1 VTEGVF
7 VSYRRDDAPGHAG
20 RLYDRLV
27 TRFGEDRVFMDV
39 DSIDPG
45 EDFVNVIETTLAS
58 ASVVVVVIG
67 PTWVTSR
74 DEQGVVRLTKPDD
87 FVHLEVSRALQLQKR
102 VIPVLVADAPVPE
115 AEELPEDLQPL
126 ARRNAF
132 ELSDGRFHSDA
143 DRLAD
148 AIEEGMAGATVLAP
162 PEETAPPPR
171 GDGIGG
177 RIRQLG
183 LPLVIAIVVALAM
196 IVGAVVWVLSSDDD
210 TTAGSGTTSVATSAD
225 VATSAGVAPT
235 AVATSA
241 DATASTEPAQTSGTG
256 TPAVVAPS
264 VIGDL
269 PTTGQP
275 VEVLV
280 AGGTLWAS
288 VDGGIERF
296 APPGPDAPATGTV
309 DLGGPGFGNDLIVWD
324 GVLFVTRFDGRS
336 LMALDLVTGAIR
348 GAPIPVPGR
357 PLTGVVSGDTLWL
370 AVHGSSSGAPG
381 SVVAVRDGAVV
392 DEIPVDQL
400 PYQIEAVADR
410 LWVTFFHAGTLGLI
424 DPASRQVT
432 EFPVGTDP
440 VDVRLIGGQLWVTV
454 SGEDRIALV
463 DPSSGAVSES
473 IDVGDRPWKVI
484 DGFGAVW
491 VSNHGDAQTAS
502 SVMRIDPTSRAVGEP
517 IPVGVLPDE
526 IAVGPD
532 DLFVGNFGSR
542 SISVI
547 DPGQS

>member
-20 RLYDRLV
+20 RLYDRLAG
-27 TRFGEDRVFMDV
+27 RFGADRVFMDV

-45 EDFVNVIETTLAS
+45 EDFVNVIESTLAS

-67 PTWVTSR
+67 PTWVTAR

-87 FVHLEVSRALQLQKR
+87 FVHLEVSRALQLQKL
-102 VIPVLVADAPVPE
+102 VIPVLVDDATVPD
-115 AEELPEDLQPL
+115 AEELPEDLRPL

-132 ELSDGRFHSDA
+132 EISDGRFHSDA

-148 AIEEGMAGATVLAP
+148 AIAESMAGPKVEPPPGGPAAPAP
-162 PEETAPPPR
+162 P
-171 GDGIGG
+171 GSGG
-177 RIRQLG
+177 LGGFIRRVG
-183 LPLVIAIVVALAM
+183 WPIVVAAVLAVLM
-196 IVGAVVWVLSSDDD
+196 VVGAVVWVLSSGDDD
-210 TTAGSGTTSVATSAD
+210 AATTTTGVETTSGAGPAAT
-225 VATSAGVAPT
+225 TTPPT
-235 AVATSA
+235 G
-241 DATASTEPAQTSGTG
+241 GTG
-256 TPAVVAPS
+256 APAVVPAS
-264 VIGDL
+264 VVGEL

-280 AGGTLWAS
+280 AGGTLWGS

-296 APPGPDAPATGTV
+296 APPGPDAQPTGTV

-324 GVLFVTRFDGRS
+324 GVLYVTRFDAQS
-336 LMALDLVTGAIR
+336 LQALDIVTGALR
-348 GAPIPVPGR
+348 GAPIGLPGK

-392 DEIPVDQL
+392 DEIPLDQL

-424 DPASRQVT
+424 DPTSRQVT
-432 EFPVGTDP
+432 QFPVGADP

-454 SGEDRIALV
+454 SGEDKVVLV
-463 DPSSGAVSES
+463 DPASGAVAET
-473 IDVGDRPWKVI
+473 IEVGDRPWKVVE
-484 DGFGAVW
+484 GFGAVW
-491 VSNHGDAQTAS
+491 VSNHGDGQA
-502 SVMRIDPTSRAVGEP
+502 
-517 IPVGVLPDE
+517 VLPDE
-526 IAVGPD
+526 IAVGTD

-547 DPGQS
+547 DPGSAS